1 MESEELTTYKQAVWD
16 FLLEHCDITPN
27 GSLFIKFHA
36 SSRNNIE
43 KRIKARWKYKYH
55 REDVRKKGKKV
66 AYLKQKF
73 MDEKIA
79 KVEKYNNE
87 RAKRRKRY
95 NANFL
100 WKIYYK
106 IIDKYNG
113 ATQKSF

>member
-27 GSLFIKFHA
+27 GALFVKFHA
-36 SSRNNIE
+36 SSRANIE

-55 REDVRKKGKKV
+55 REDVREKNKRV
-66 AYLKQKF
+66 AYLKQQF
-73 MDEKIA
+73 MDEKVAKIA
-79 KVEKYNNE
+79 KRNTEKI
-87 RAKRRKRY
+87 KRMKRY

-113 ATQKSF
+113 TAKKPL